1 MHELVLRIKKPELCY
16 VFADNASKRGH
27 EDLALQAYRRAVDL
41 RAEEHD
47 EVTEDERMALK
58 AFYAYEEALSW
69 GQRKRKRA
77 TGTWQMVNRMGIL
90 PTLRKRVDGKQ
101 GDEVMETLKAMKLDD
116 YAFQAVA
123 GRIGLE
129 LDQAA

>member
-1 MHELVLRIKKPELCY
+1 MHEMVLRIKKPELCY

-41 RAEEHD
+41 RAGEHD
-47 EVTEDERMALK
+47 DITDEERLALK

-69 GQRKRKRA
+69 GKRRRKRA
-77 TGTWQMVNRMGIL
+77 TGTWQMVNRSGIL
-90 PTLRKRVDGKQ
+90 PTLRKRLDSKHGE
-101 GDEVMETLKAMKLDD
+101 EVMDALKTLKLED
-116 YAFQAVA
+116 YSFQSVA
-123 GRIGLE
+123 KTIGLE